1 MPIPTIGAV
10 VVTGDGPFFCAGG
23 DRAQL
28 AAAGKDPAEPEL
40 YRAMGRIY
48 NAFARVGALEP
59 PTVAAIRGGAIGAGL
74 NLALAT
80 DLRVVAEDAKLLSG
94 FLPIGIHPGGG
105 HSALLSR
112 ATGRETANAMQL
124 FGVTVSGL
132 QAVELGL
139 AWAAVPA
146 GAVEATA
153 LDLARVPAAD
163 PELARRTARSMR
175 TIAGPPGDP
184 VAGGARPRTRVPDV
198 VPAAPGSRVMSA
210 TRRCATTV
218 EDHILTLTLNRPDKL
233 NALTDRM
240 LEELARRVRRRGRRR
255 RRPRDHR
262 DRRGQGVLR
271 RRGPQR
277 RRLLGARPTATAF
290 RVTAAA

>member
-1 MPIPTIGAV
+1 MSSELTLDRREGVAVMTLRAPERRNALSVEMADAMVEACEQIDADPSIGAV
-10 VVTGDGPFFCAGG
+10 VVTGEGPFFCAGG

-112 ATGRETANAMQL
+112 AGGRETANALQL
-124 FGVTVSGL
+124 FGVTISGL

-153 LDLARVPAAD
+153 LDLARVPASD

-175 TIAGPPGDP
+175 TIAGPPSIP
-184 VAGGARPRTRVPDV
+184 W
-198 VPAAPGSRVMSA
+198 PAAL
-210 TRRCATTV
+210 
-218 EDHILTLTLNRPDKL
+218 D
-233 NALTDRM
+233 
-240 LEELARRVRRRGRRR
+240 LERAS
-255 RRPRDHR
+255 
-262 DRRGQGVLR
+262 QMWSLR
-271 RRGPQR
+271 RRD
-277 RRLLGARPTATAF
+277 LAS
-290 RVTAAA
+290 